1 MTRLAFRNFWLIVVA
16 LLLIAAFFVMRK
28 GQEHQGRITRA
39 TGIKERLTLDL
50 RAGSQRS
57 AALAA
62 LDKLTID
69 EANATRLDILR
80 HLNLEKSD
88 LTFNLTSKSV
98 RKVGPVD
105 LYIRNFTLLGSDV
118 RYGKALETI
127 DWLNSTN
134 KVAVNSVLINAG
146 SGYEDSTAFTVSG
159 ILYGLDKEN
168 VY

>member
-1 MTRLAFRNFWLIVVA
+1 
-16 LLLIAAFFVMRK
+16 MRK
-28 GQEHQGRITRA
+28 GQEHQARIVRA
-39 TGIKERLTLDL
+39 TAIKERLTLDL

-88 LTFNLTSKSV
+88 LTFNLTSKAV
-98 RKVGPVD
+98 RKVGAID
-105 LYIRNFTLLGSDV
+105 LYIRNFNLSGSDAT
-118 RYGKALETI
+118 YGKALEMI

-134 KVAVNSVLINAG
+134 KVAVNTVALQSGTGYGDSV
-146 SGYEDSTAFTVSG
+146 AFTVNG
-159 ILYGLDKEN
+159 ILYGLDKETN
-168 VY
+168 AY